1 MSSRRL
7 SIAIDVAS
15 ALDYL
20 HQHRPLPVIH
30 CDLKPSNIL
39 LDNNMVAHVGD
50 FGLARALHQDQSDL
64 LEKSSGWATMRGTV
78 GYAAPGIFQAF
89 SHFNP
94 FLYCN
99 FPPKYQKYTII

>member
-1 MSSRRL
+1 M
-7 SIAIDVAS
+7 AS

-50 FGLARALHQDQSDL
+50 FGLARAPSMQTEGRQKRAQ
-64 LEKSSGWATMRGTV
+64 EQIATEASVCGYGGDWRWRGE
-78 GYAAPGIFQAF
+78 
-89 SHFNP
+89 H
-94 FLYCN
+94 
-99 FPPKYQKYTII
+99 